1 MTIYTLFYALFAILF
16 VCHIKES
23 IMYLIFAIFMMC
35 FLIPYIIIIYKMF
48 HYGLRI
54 KDTKSKLILYG
65 VGLYFF
71 THLLVNVGGV
81 SGFIPMTGVP
91 LLLISSGGSSTLA
104 AMMGLGIAQS
114 LIARYNRDL
123 LKEQME

>member
-1 MTIYTLFYALFAILF
+1 MAGFSGL
-16 VCHIKES
+16 
-23 IMYLIFAIFMMC
+23 

-48 HYGLRI
+48 HYALRI

-91 LLLISSGGSSTLA
+91 LLLIFFRGFFNFWQL
-104 AMMGLGIAQS
+104 
-114 LIARYNRDL
+114 
-123 LKEQME
+123 

>member
-1 MTIYTLFYALFAILF
+1 MNIEKDFRTSKKVLR
-16 VCHIKES
+16 S
-23 IMYLIFAIFMMC
+23 INCINLYKAMQFINDSKTY
-35 FLIPYIIIIYKMF
+35 YIIIIYKMF